1 MGQQLFN
8 ILKDYD
14 YSLPGEL
21 IAQTPAVPRDSA
33 RLLVYSRISNEINF
47 DTFLNLP
54 KYLPKRAVLVFNQ
67 TRVIPARL
75 PLYKKTGGKV
85 EVLYVGQ
92 SGGLIKV
99 LANKKLLK
107 NQEFLLAHG
116 RELRE
121 TFKMVKKNNSIY
133 YLKPNFPISN
143 LQYLISKYGLTPL
156 PPYMKNSPLSE
167 KQRRLNYQTIFAKT
181 GESVAAPT
189 ASLHFTKRLLNK
201 LRKKGVTIKFVRLDV
216 NLGTFAKL
224 TEEQIKTG
232 KLHKENYFIDTSTA
246 KFLARAKNQGRPIIA
261 VGTTVTRTL
270 ESFGKTK
277 KLSGNT
283 DLFIQPGFKFK
294 IIDGM
299 VTNFHVPKSS
309 LMMLVASL
317 IGKEE
322 LFAVYKTAINKEFRF
337 FSFGD
342 GMLII

>member
-1 MGQQLFN
+1 MEPRLAN

-14 YSLPGEL
+14 YSLPQEL
-21 IAQTPAVPRDSA
+21 VAQKPNSPRDSA
-33 RLLVYSRISNEINF
+33 RLLVYNRISKEINF

-54 KYLPKRAVLVFNQ
+54 KYLPKGAVLVFNQ
-67 TRVIPARL
+67 TKVIPARL
-75 PLYKKTGGKV
+75 PLYKESGGKV
-85 EVLYVGQ
+85 EVLYIGTEK
-92 SGGLIKV
+92 GLIKV
-99 LANKKLLK
+99 LANKKLPVSSFVSVNRGRDLK
-107 NQEFLLAHG
+107 EQF
-116 RELRE
+116 RII
-121 TFKMVKKNNSIY
+121 KKLKGEY
-133 YLKPNFPISN
+133 YLKPNFPISS

-156 PPYMKNSPLSE
+156 PPYMKNSPLNE

-189 ASLHFTKRLLNK
+189 ASLHFTKRLLDS
-201 LRKKGVTIKFVRLDV
+201 LGKKGIAIKFVRLDV

-232 KLHKENYFIDTSTA
+232 KLHKENYFLDNATA
-246 KFLARAKNQGRPIIA
+246 KYIASAKKQGRPIIA

-270 ESFGKTK
+270 ESFAKTK

-283 DLFIQPGFKFK
+283 DLFIQPGCKFK

-322 LFAVYKTAINKEFRF
+322 LLAVYKTAIKKEFRF

-342 GMLII
+342 GMLVI